1 MRRLMQNTILA
12 LALAVLALYSCK
24 SKTSDTKEQ
33 KTIIVDVPTIP
44 DRKMP
49 VGEII
54 PQLVVSYDKSQS
66 FAVYL
71 PKQYTKDTALPV
83 IIFFDP
89 HGDGTVP
96 LNLYTGLAE
105 DFGFILI
112 GSNNSKNG
120 IDLQQAKAIADNLVN
135 EAESRFNVNK
145 KKITLCG
152 FSGGAKV
159 ALAAAVANPAVST
172 VIYCGAALPVQ
183 PHHDLE
189 FLGFAGTGD
198 MNYTD
203 VVSFNE
209 GFKNSQHLHYLV
221 EWKGK
226 HEFPSAE
233 IFKDAFTFI
242 QKGSIDNYSS
252 KQAGITSQDVAKE
265 QARKQELLQAFTTQD
280 INWWKKEIATLNAG
294 KKGNAMNE
302 RLLGFI
308 SLACYSYANGML
320 QQNNLAGAQ
329 QILTIYSLADPGNKD
344 CEAFTAELKK
354 RKGM

>member
-1 MRRLMQNTILA
+1 MA
-12 LALAVLALYSCK
+12 PEK
-24 SKTSDTKEQ
+24 SATVIVTEPVSGKTDLLDNG
-33 KTIIVDVPTIP
+33 VVIP
-44 DRKMP
+44 SVISMMD
-49 VGEII
+49 
-54 PQLVVSYDKSQS
+54 STQS
-66 FAVYL
+66 FALYR
-71 PKQYTKDTALPV
+71 PKAFTEEMVLPV

-96 LNLYTGLAE
+96 LNLYMGLAE
-105 DFGFILI
+105 DFGLILI

-120 IDLQQAKAIADNLVN
+120 MDLQQAKAIADNLVN
-135 EAESRFNVNK
+135 EAVSRFNVNK

-159 ALAAAVANPAVST
+159 ALATAAANPAVST

-183 PHHDLE
+183 PNHPLD

-221 EWKGK
+221 EWNGR

-233 IFKDAFTFI
+233 VFRDAFTFI
-242 QKGSIDNYSS
+242 QTGSIDNYSS
-252 KQAGITSQDVAKE
+252 KQAGITSKDVAKE
-265 QARKQELLQAFTTQD
+265 QARKHELLEAFTTQD
-280 INWWKKEIATLNAG
+280 INWWRKEIANLNAT
-294 KKGNAMNE
+294 KKVSAMNE

-320 QQNNLAGAQ
+320 QQNNLAGVE
-329 QILTIYSLADPGNKD
+329 QILTIYALADPGNKD
-344 CEAFTAELKK
+344 CQAFAAELKH
-354 RKGM
+354 RKGK